1 MKLFITSLLLVF
13 STSLYAQT
21 EIQVGTTG
29 GYNQPVVQVGTTGG
43 YDGGMVGGSNGN
55 HYPGGM
61 TGASNGGYP
70 GGMVGG
76 SSGGYVGG
84 GVGGSTGGWV
94 DFSLANCIKDD
105 DGQSISCPD
114 GKYVKSQ
121 STIDSGRE
129 IVPFKGNPSNQYVPM
144 NMGPN
149 MAAPFW

>member
-29 GYNQPVVQVGTTGG
+29 GYA
-43 YDGGMVGGSNGN
+43 GGMVGGSNGN
-55 HYPGGM
+55 H
-61 TGASNGGYP
+61 YP

-94 DFSLANCIKDD
+94 DFSLANCIKED